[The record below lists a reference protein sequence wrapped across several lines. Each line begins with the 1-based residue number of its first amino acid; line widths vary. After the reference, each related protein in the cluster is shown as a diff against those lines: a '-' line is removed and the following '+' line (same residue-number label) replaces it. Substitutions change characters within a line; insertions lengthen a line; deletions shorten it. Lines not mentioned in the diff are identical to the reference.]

1 LALRQRVSEHFERL
15 SPQLQQAAEYLVAH
29 SDAVATRSL
38 RQIAGTAGLSPSTFS
53 RLARALA
60 FESFEEVRDLCR
72 ADLQRERL
80 VFSKKAKALQDFQE
94 GQMTPGKGAF
104 VVAQASA
111 AIGNIQDLLTTL
123 DLEDVAAAADLLAR
137 APKVHVLG
145 VFGSTGLATYLL
157 YMARMAFTHW
167 HGLGASNL
175 STAVMLESVA
185 PGDVVLVMSMY
196 PYAHRAITI
205 AQLAQKKGAELIL
218 ITNSFDA
225 PLRKQARHIIE
236 VSTESPQFY
245 ASYVSTIVVLE
256 SLMGM
261 VLRRSGS
268 EAQQRIERIEQANME
283 SGEIC

>member
-1 LALRQRVSEHFERL
+1 MALRQRVTKHFEEL

-38 RQIAGTAGLSPSTFS
+38 RQIAGAAGLAPSTFS
-53 RLARALA
+53 RLARALE
-60 FESFEEVRDLCR
+60 FESFEGIRDLCR
-72 ADLQRERL
+72 ADLQREKL

-111 AIGNIQDLLTTL
+111 AIGSIQELLTDL
-123 DLEDVAAAADLLAR
+123 DLEDVAAAADLLAS
-137 APKVHVLG
+137 APKVHILG
-145 VFGSTGLATYLL
+145 VMGSSGLAEYLL

-167 HGLGASNL
+167 YPLGNANL
-175 STAVMLESVA
+175 SIAVTLEAVE

-196 PYAHRAITI
+196 PYARRAIEI
-205 AQLAQKKGAELIL
+205 AELAQEKGAHLIL
-218 ITNSFDA
+218 ITNAFDA
-225 PLRKQARHIIE
+225 PLRKRARHIIE

-245 ASYVSTIVVLE
+245 ASYVATVVMLE

-261 VLRRSGS
+261 VLRRSGP
-268 EAQQRIERIEQANME
+268 EAQKRIEKIEQANME
-283 SGEIC
+283 RGEIG